1 MSTLRRKFAENLS
14 GVGLDIGPLHRP
26 MEKHDGM
33 TVVYVDR
40 MPVEELRKQYPEL
53 SVQPLVEPDILDD
66 AETLD
71 EIDDETFDFVI
82 SAHVIEHM
90 RNPIAALRTWLRVL
104 KPRGLLYLVVPDYRR
119 IFDRLRERTSH
130 EHLLDDF
137 LNLLHHDPKKDW
149 EHYLEYAEKV
159 NRDYFGRDIEV
170 VEEAKRLRDINYS
183 IHYHCFIPEDVVWM
197 LDYVNKNVANLRV
210 IHGPVAAEDSEE
222 FHLLVRK
229 L

>member
-1 MSTLRRKFAENLS
+1 MLRKKFVENLS

-26 MEKHDGM
+26 METHDGM
-33 TVVYVDR
+33 IVLYVDR

-53 SVQPLVEPDILDD
+53 SAQPLVKPDIIDD

-71 EIDDETFDFVI
+71 KVEDGSVNFVI
-82 SAHVIEHM
+82 AAHVIEHM

-104 KPRGLLYLVVPDYRR
+104 KSRGLLYLVVPDHRL
-119 IFDRLRERTSH
+119 IFDRLRGRTSH
-130 EHLLDDF
+130 AHLVEDF
-137 LNLLHHDPKKDW
+137 LHHNPERDW

-159 NRDYFGRDIEV
+159 NRDYFGRDIDV
-170 VEEAKRLRDINYS
+170 VEEAKRLRDIDYS
-183 IHYHCFIPEDVVWM
+183 IHFHCFVPEDVTWM
-197 LDYVNKNVANLRV
+197 VDYVDRNITPVQRV
-210 IHGPVAAEDSEE
+210 HGPVTESGSDE